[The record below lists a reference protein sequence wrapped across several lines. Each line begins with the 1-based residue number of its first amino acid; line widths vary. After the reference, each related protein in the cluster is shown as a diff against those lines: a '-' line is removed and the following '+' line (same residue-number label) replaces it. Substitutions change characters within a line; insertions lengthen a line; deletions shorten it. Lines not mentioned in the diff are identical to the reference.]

1 MLQSHRSPKTD
12 AAASDAGQNRMNKI
26 NLTPSFI
33 NWPFLIGGCLVGF
46 YVKYEIGGIPVGLLF
61 ALMIAAYEG
70 FRVTRILNHLE
81 SDVTLD
87 LVRNYYSGDS
97 ARKSIPWRDQA
108 RGINAMLK
116 KSAG

>member
-1 MLQSHRSPKTD
+1 
-12 AAASDAGQNRMNKI
+12 
-26 NLTPSFI
+26 
-33 NWPFLIGGCLVGF
+33 
-46 YVKYEIGGIPVGLLF
+46 LLF